1 VSGPEGG
8 RTARTT
14 DPDGRAVI
22 LDAST
27 RLHLVEGRCGWLLEH
42 VDLILATVSLPDH
55 REDDPR
61 PGRERFYR
69 QNPLDPRRWL
79 RAVVDF
85 NEVPGWIVTVLVQDN
100 DPRGT
105 QR

>member
-1 VSGPEGG
+1 VNAPQDGH
-8 RTARTT
+8 TARTT
-14 DPDGRAVI
+14 DPDGREVV
-22 LDAST
+22 LDAKT
-27 RLHLVEGRCGWLLEH
+27 RLHLVEGRRGWLLAH
-42 VDLILATVSLPDH
+42 VDLILGTVSLPDH
-55 REDDPR
+55 HEDDPL

-79 RAVVDF
+79 RVVVDF